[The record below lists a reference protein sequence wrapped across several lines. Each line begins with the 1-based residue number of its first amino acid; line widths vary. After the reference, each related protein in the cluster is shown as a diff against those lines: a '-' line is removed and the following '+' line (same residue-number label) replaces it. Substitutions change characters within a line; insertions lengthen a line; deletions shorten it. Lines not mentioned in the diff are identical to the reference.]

1 MKSDV
6 NTLATYPNPMMN
18 FSLGLNNQ
26 LMEMQNAVAQQCV
39 EAIRSALTPSFAE
52 FAKSLR
58 EMQIS
63 MAKSLMLAINPLAIN
78 FEPATYIQEAEVID
92 GTSALGDIALTVEG
106 QFLFQRSLIHTMSAG
121 SKHGKFLKMM
131 LTFENNFVSDNDF
144 RSQIDLADEEKG
156 IGYVRRD
163 LKKYLRLAGL
173 EANILRVRKFGHK
186 LISIRRIAN

>member
-1 MKSDV
+1 MESDT
-6 NTLATYPNPMMN
+6 NTLAVYPNPMVN

-26 LMEMQNAVAQQCV
+26 LMEMQNAVARQCA

-63 MAKSLMLAINPLAIN
+63 MAKSLVLAINPLAIN
-78 FEPATYIQEAEVID
+78 FGPTLPIQEAEVINGMPVFD
-92 GTSALGDIALTVEG
+92 DVTLTIEG
-106 QFLFQRSLIHTMSAG
+106 RFLYQKSLIHTVSAG
-121 SKHGKFLKMM
+121 SKHGRFLEM
-131 LTFENNFVSDNDF
+131 LLTYENNFVSDNDF
-144 RSQIDLADEEKG
+144 RRQIDLTDEEKG

-163 LKKYLRLAGL
+163 LKKYLRMDGL

>member
-1 MKSDV
+1 MKSDI

-26 LMEMQNAVAQQCV
+26 LIEMQNTVARQCA

-63 MAKSLMLAINPLAIN
+63 MAKSLIFAINPLAIN
-78 FEPATYIQEAEVID
+78 FELASYVREAEVVGVGEIND
-92 GTSALGDIALTVEG
+92 LSVSVEG
-106 QFLFQRSLIHTMSAG
+106 RFFFKSQLVDTISTN
-121 SKHGKFLKMM
+121 SKHGRLLKLL
-131 LTFENNFVSDNDF
+131 LTDFENYVSDEETV
-144 RSQIDLADEEKG
+144 RELDLMDPMKG

-163 LKKYLRLAGL
+163 LKDALRDSGL
-173 EANILRVRKFGHK
+173 QIDLYREKGKGYRLLGISK
-186 LISIRRIAN
+186 LPN

>member
-6 NTLATYPNPMMN
+6 NTLAVYSNPMVN

-26 LMEMQNAVAQQCV
+26 LIEMQNAVARQCA

-63 MAKSLMLAINPLAIN
+63 LAKSLVLAINPLAIN
-78 FEPATYIQEAEVID
+78 FEPASYVQEAEIVRVGEITD
-92 GTSALGDIALTVEG
+92 LSISVEG
-106 QFLFQRSLIHTMSAG
+106 RFFFESQLVDTISTN
-121 SKHGKFLKMM
+121 SKHGRFLKLL
-131 LTFENNFVSDNDF
+131 LTDDENYVSDTEAV
-144 RSQIDLADEEKG
+144 RELDLMDPMKG

-163 LKKYLRLAGL
+163 LKDALSDSGLQIDLYREKGKGYRLLG
-173 EANILRVRKFGHK
+173 ISK
-186 LISIRRIAN
+186 LPN